1 MKTILKWIGGILA
14 TLVVL
19 IALAAIMLPIFLNP
33 NNYRQDIADLVHKE
47 TGFYLNINGEIGW
60 SVFPWVGLDIKD
72 VTVDDSNKQK
82 LASLNNAAV
91 SVKLLPLLS
100 KKIQIS
106 DIKINGVDLDLLVA
120 KNGAPNWL
128 PVSKAAEPTP
138 APSQANQESTE
149 TTSFAFA
156 LKDLSVAGIDVS
168 NINVSYRDEQSGQA
182 FAIENGQLHTGTFAF
197 GKPFELMASMNVA
210 SQNPAL
216 KTPVMKAKI
225 AFTTMMNS
233 NPEQNAYT
241 VDELDLTV
249 TPLGVE
255 NPAKIELKGNLGLKE
270 SVLTGKIAL
279 APLDLAAAM
288 GQLNIE
294 LPALAGG
301 DAVLRKVSIGTAIE
315 AKENSIALTDMF
327 ATVDQNELKGS
338 FNITNLKEM
347 AIRFNLFGNN
357 IVADPYLPVAASA
370 SAAANTPAQAS
381 AQASASPAPASSKS
395 APVAAGA
402 EPVIIPVEILQAL
415 NIHGD
420 AVLESL
426 TIKGFLFEKPTLAI
440 AAKGGNVR
448 LTKLNAGFYEGKI
461 SASAAVNVA
470 GELAT
475 NPQISANAGIN
486 GISIPAMAAQI
497 QALKDINGVADANVK
512 VLGHG
517 LTQSQIISGLN
528 GTVDFKVVD
537 GALLGVNL
545 NQILCTMIAS
555 VRNEESTRTDWP
567 AETPFANLSGTARIV
582 NGVIYNNDLTAALA
596 TINVKGDGDVNLVD
610 PYIDYHLG
618 LTITGEAI
626 DEQDNACRINKRY
639 ANITWPVICKGKLD
653 QPGLCGIDQSRLM
666 KIAAEL
672 IGNSLQDKLQQQLQ
686 KKLGGDA
693 DLDQQLEEGL
703 KGLFNRL

>member
-19 IALAAIMLPIFLNP
+19 VVLAAILLPVFLNP
-33 NNYRQDIADLVHKE
+33 NNYRQDITDLVHKE

-72 VTVDDSNKQK
+72 ITVDDTNKQK

-106 DIKINGVDLDLLVA
+106 DIKLDGVDIDLVVA
-120 KNGAPNWL
+120 KNGTPNWL
-128 PVSKAAEPTP
+128 PAVKPAKAAP
-138 APSQANQESTE
+138 AASQPSDASTDSTKYE
-149 TTSFAFA
+149 FS
-156 LKDLSVAGIDVS
+156 LKDLSVAGVAAS
-168 NINVSYRDEQSGQA
+168 GINVSYRDEQSGQA
-182 FAIENGQLHTGTFAF
+182 FAIENAQLHTGTFAF
-197 GKPFELMASMNVA
+197 GKPFELTASADIVG
-210 SQNPAL
+210 QNTAL
-216 KTPVMKAKI
+216 KAPVMKAKI
-225 AFTTMMNS
+225 AFTTLMNS
-233 NPEQNAYT
+233 SPEQNTYT

-249 TPLGVE
+249 TPLGVK

-279 APLDLAAAM
+279 APFDLAAAM

-301 DAVLRKVSIGTAIE
+301 DAVLRKVSIGTDIE

-327 ATVDQNELKGS
+327 ATIDQNELKGS
-338 FNITNLKEM
+338 FSITNLKEM
-347 AIRFNLFGNN
+347 ATRFNLTGNN
-357 IVADPYLPVAASA
+357 IVADPYLPVADSTVANAPA
-370 SAAANTPAQAS
+370 SAAT
-381 AQASASPAPASSKS
+381 APASSKS
-395 APVAAGA
+395 APVATGT
-402 EPVIIPVEILQAL
+402 EPVIIPVKILQTL

-426 TIKGFLFEKPTLAI
+426 TIKGFLFQKPTLAI
-440 AAKGGNVR
+440 AAEGGNVR
-448 LTKLNAGFYEGKI
+448 LTKLDAGFYQGKI

-486 GISIPAMAAQI
+486 GISIPAMAARI
-497 QALKDINGVADANVK
+497 QALKDITGEADANVK

-545 NQILCTMIAS
+545 NQILCSMIAT
-555 VRNEESTRTDWP
+555 VRKEESTRTDWP
-567 AETPFANLSGTARIV
+567 AETAFTNLSGTARIV

-610 PYIDYHLG
+610 QHIDYHLG
-618 LTITGEAI
+618 LTITGEVI

-653 QPGLCGIDQSRLM
+653 QPGLCGIDQSRLGQV
-666 KIAAEL
+666 AAEL

-693 DLDQQLEEGL
+693 DLDQKLEEGL

>member
-14 TLVVL
+14 TLAVL
-19 IALAAIMLPIFLNP
+19 IVLAAIMLPIFLNP

-106 DIKINGVDLDLLVA
+106 DIKLDGVDLDLVVA
-120 KNGAPNWL
+120 KNGAPNWS

-156 LKDLSVAGIDVS
+156 LKDLSVAGINVS

-197 GKPFELMASMNVA
+197 GKPFELTASMNVA

-216 KTPVMKAKI
+216 KTPLRKAKI

-233 NPEQNAYT
+233 SPEQNTYT

-255 NPAKIELKGNLGLKE
+255 NPAKLELKGNLGLKE

-279 APLDLAAAM
+279 APFDLAAAM

-301 DAVLRKVSIGTAIE
+301 DAVLRKVSIGTDIE

-370 SAAANTPAQAS
+370 PTAANTQAQAS
-381 AQASASPAPASSKS
+381 ATPAPASSKS

-426 TIKGFLFEKPTLAI
+426 TIKDFLFEKPTLAI
-440 AAKGGNVR
+440 AAEGGNVR

-497 QALKDINGVADANVK
+497 QALKDITGVADANVK

-517 LTQSQIISGLN
+517 LTQAQITSGLN

-555 VRNEESTRTDWP
+555 VRKEESTRTDWP
-567 AETPFANLSGTARIV
+567 AETPFTNLSGTARIV
-582 NGVIYNNDLTAALA
+582 DGIIYNNDLTVALA
-596 TINVKGDGDVNLVD
+596 TVNVKGDGDVSLINQH
-610 PYIDYHLG
+610 IDYHLG
-618 LTITGEAI
+618 LTITGESI

-639 ANITWPVICKGKLD
+639 ANITWPVICKGQLE
-653 QPGLCGIDQSRLM
+653 QPGLCGIDQSRLGQV
-666 KIAAEL
+666 AAEL
-672 IGNSLQDKLQQQLQ
+672 VGNSLRDKLEQQLQ
-686 KKLGGDA
+686 KNLGSDTG
-693 DLDQQLEEGL
+693 LNEQLEEGL

>member
-19 IALAAIMLPIFLNP
+19 VVLAAILLPIFLNP
-33 NNYRQDIADLVHKE
+33 NNYRQDISDLVHKE

-72 VTVDDSNKQK
+72 ITVDDTNKQK

-106 DIKINGVDLDLLVA
+106 NIKLDGVDIDLVVA
-120 KNGAPNWL
+120 KNGTPNWL
-128 PVSKAAEPTP
+128 PAVKPAKAAP
-138 APSQANQESTE
+138 AASQPSEASTDSTKYE
-149 TTSFAFA
+149 FS
-156 LKDLSVAGIDVS
+156 LKDLSVAGVAAS
-168 NINVSYRDEQSGQA
+168 GINVSYRDEQSGQA
-182 FAIENGQLHTGTFAF
+182 FAIENAQLHTGTFAF
-197 GKPFELMASMNVA
+197 GKPFKLTASADIVG
-210 SQNPAL
+210 QNTAL
-216 KTPVMKAKI
+216 KAPVMKAKI
-225 AFTTMMNS
+225 AFTTLMNS
-233 NPEQNAYT
+233 SPEQNTYT

-249 TPLGVE
+249 TPLGVK

-279 APLDLAAAM
+279 APFDLAAAM

-315 AKENSIALTDMF
+315 AKENSITLTDMF

-338 FNITNLKEM
+338 FSITNLKEM
-347 AIRFNLFGNN
+347 AIRFNLTGNN
-357 IVADPYLPVAASA
+357 IVADPYLPVVDSTAANA
-370 SAAANTPAQAS
+370 PGSAAT
-381 AQASASPAPASSKS
+381 APASSKS
-395 APVAAGA
+395 APAAAGT
-402 EPVIIPVEILQAL
+402 EPVIIPVKILQTL

-426 TIKGFLFEKPTLAI
+426 TIKGFLFQKPTLAI
-440 AAKGGNVR
+440 AAEGGNVR
-448 LTKLNAGFYEGKI
+448 LTKLDAGFYQGKI

-470 GELAT
+470 GELGT

-497 QALKDINGVADANVK
+497 QALKDITGVADANVK

-545 NQILCTMIAS
+545 NQILCSMIAT
-555 VRNEESTRTDWP
+555 VRKEESTRTDWP
-567 AETPFANLSGTARIV
+567 AETAFTNLSGTARIV
-582 NGVIYNNDLTAALA
+582 NGVIYNNDLTVALA
-596 TINVKGDGDVNLVD
+596 TVNVKGDGDVNLID
-610 PYIDYHLG
+610 QNIDYHLG
-618 LTITGEAI
+618 LTITGESI

-639 ANITWPVICKGKLD
+639 ANITWPVICKGQLE
-653 QPGLCGIDQSRLM
+653 QPGLCGIDQSRLGQV
-666 KIAAEL
+666 AAEL

-693 DLDQQLEEGL
+693 DLDQKLEEGL